1 MVNDVISDFLS
12 RIRNAQERKKE
23 VIEMNS
29 SKMLISIADI
39 LKQEGFISDY
49 SVEEVESNNILTV
62 TLKYSLTGIPAIT
75 DLIRVSKPGIRKY
88 RGYKEIKTVRNGMG
102 ISILS
107 TPNGVITG
115 KDAITQKVGG
125 EYLCD
130 IW

>member
-1 MVNDVISDFLS
+1 
-12 RIRNAQERKKE
+12 
-23 VIEMNS
+23 MNS